1 MRTVRFFF
9 SVLRLALGLFGACAA
24 QRSAVWLTTGGHVTS
39 NRTLRLEYATAPTG
53 EVEAVCYVGGEGLL
67 PGEGAPLN
75 SEQYAL
81 LCVAA
86 SPPQSAPPTAVLD
99 AFESAGGAV
108 LPFFVT
114 RWSAAR
120 VRVTRTL
127 HSPACALAA
136 GDLVCAA
143 EFGDAFRLAS
153 SPRGFWAYCGSPPE
167 PSGTRL
173 FVRLD
178 PANASDAAAAAACG
192 SGVPRLVPSDECWDA
207 NPCQNP
213 LDCFDDRKTV
223 ASSARCGAQ
232 GGGVVSPLRTSFFKQ
247 CVRLVGN
254 DFCVDVYA
262 GTAAPNASD
271 DGACAFGASVTRNAE
286 LVFEREIDL
295 GVAPYACARVQYPP
309 VPEAVCETCV
319 ELRDVEHYA
328 RDPATGQP
336 RNARACVELALACN
350 GVSLA
355 RAQAGCVESQA
366 LTRCEQSLERRDNAT
381 QLGDAPRNS
390 VCARPTPISPRV
402 CLQLEQ
408 TNGSAACEVRA
419 ALLSNNETVF
429 ARAFDVADLLSVE
442 NRSDTLATVLRPRTI
457 CVDDRRLPCQSCVEW
472 RPNYKHANETPLP
485 TDSGIVSW
493 GACASLNVTCLEE
506 RVVSTDLGCFQD
518 QPVPA
523 RCFAACAAKADCG
536 PHGAACERG
545 LCVCDATWHGA
556 RCSYQCPKDCS
567 GAARGVC
574 LPTGFCACIPPAT
587 GADCSGNLLGLSFQP
602 APTRRPGNN
611 SVDNN
616 PGDMIAAT
624 LTSCPNDCNRQG
636 DCVRGNC
643 TCFDGFAGA
652 ACELELGATLS
663 GGSIALIVLMVIVAL
678 LVIGVVVY
686 AARTVVKA
694 REASEAGYARLNEDT
709 IEGDAAHAL
718 AASPAAAAASA
729 GESEMEVKSSK
740 KKTNK

>member
-1 MRTVRFFF
+1 MSFFF
-9 SVLRLALGLFGACAA
+9 SLSLSLFFSVSAA
-24 QRSAVWLTTGGHVTS
+24 QRTALWVTTGGHLTT
-39 NRTLRLEYATAPTG
+39 NRALRLEYATAPNMS
-53 EVEAVCYVGGEGLL
+53 VEAVCYVGAEGLL
-67 PGEGAPLN
+67 PTETLPNPTALYP
-75 SEQYAL
+75 L
-81 LCVAA
+81 LCLADR
-86 SPPQSAPPTAVLD
+86 PPQTAPPTALLD
-99 AFESAGGAV
+99 AYESAGGGV

-114 RWSAAR
+114 RWAAAR
-120 VRVTRTL
+120 VRVSSTL
-127 HSPACALAA
+127 HSPACAVAA
-136 GDLVCAA
+136 GDAACAA
-143 EFGDAFRLAS
+143 EFGADFRLAS
-153 SPRGFWAYCGSPPE
+153 NPRGFWAYCGAVPE
-167 PSGTRL
+167 PSGTRV

-178 PANASDAAAAAACG
+178 PPSASATPDPATLAACG
-192 SGVPRLVPSDECWDA
+192 GGAARSVPTDECWDD

-213 LDCFDDRKTV
+213 LDCFDERKSV
-223 ASSARCGAQ
+223 ASSARCGSQ
-232 GGGVVSPLRTSFFKQ
+232 GGGVVEPLRTSFFNQ

-262 GTAAPNASD
+262 GTAAANASD
-271 DGACAFGASVTRNAE
+271 DGACAFGAKVSRNNE

-295 GVAPYACARVQYPP
+295 GVAPFACARVQYPP

-336 RNARACVELALACN
+336 RNARACVELAFACN
-350 GVSLA
+350 GVPLA
-355 RAQAGCVESQA
+355 RAQAGCAESQA
-366 LTRCEQSLERRDNAT
+366 LTRCEQSLERRDNDT
-381 QLGDAPRNS
+381 QPGAAPPRNS
-390 VCARPTPISPRV
+390 VCARPTPLSPRV

-408 TNGSAACEVRA
+408 SNGTCQLQA

-429 ARAFDVADLLSVE
+429 TRAFDVADLLSVE
-442 NRSDTLATVLRPRTI
+442 NRSDALATVLRPRTI
-457 CVDDRRLPCQSCVEW
+457 CVDDRRLPCQSCIEW
-472 RPNYKHANETPLP
+472 RPNYKHANDTPAP

-523 RCFAACAAKADCG
+523 RCFSACAAKADCG

-545 LCVCDATWHGA
+545 LCVCEAAWHGA
-556 RCSYQCPKDCS
+556 RCSYQCPNDCS
-567 GAARGVC
+567 GAARGAC

-587 GADCSGNLLGLSFQP
+587 GADCSGNLLGFSFQP

-624 LTSCPNDCNRQG
+624 LTSCANDCNRQG

-663 GGSIALIVLMVIVAL
+663 GGSIALIVLMVVVAL
-678 LVIGVVVY
+678 LVVGVVVY

-694 REASEAGYARLNEDT
+694 REASEAGYARLKEDT
-709 IEGDAAHAL
+709 IEGDAALAL
-718 AASPAAAAASA
+718 AATPAAAAAASSGA
-729 GESEMEVKSSK
+729 GESEMEVKTSK
-740 KKTNK
+740 KKSAK